1 MRPRGAA
8 DKERAS
14 FECLEGEIHAEAHVT
29 HGFDDDWTG
38 NARVVGGERAAGQI
52 LGRQGG
58 KARAEKLSPR
68 RRKQIA
74 KKGAEARW
82 KDHTPKQ

>member
-1 MRPRGAA
+1 MATGPHGQKRPGDAI
-8 DKERAS
+8 
-14 FECLEGEIHAEAHVT
+14 ECAVRVGRLAIGEAEET
-29 HGFDDDWTG
+29 QT
-38 NARVVGGERAAGQI
+38 AGQI